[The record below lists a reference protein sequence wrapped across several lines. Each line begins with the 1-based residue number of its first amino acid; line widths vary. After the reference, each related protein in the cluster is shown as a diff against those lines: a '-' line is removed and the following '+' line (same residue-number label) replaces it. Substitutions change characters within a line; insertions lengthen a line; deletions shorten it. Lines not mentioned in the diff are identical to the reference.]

1 MSQINSLQRAYKA
14 LEDVEEYVGMDLS
27 RNKICMDG
35 AREAASEGDSDAA
48 RLLYCESIVFGAHQ
62 SESDDQGDFL
72 TPLAEFD
79 GHKVDDPNSIPGDVL
94 PYFESR
100 LRDAKS
106 PYLRARYADFL
117 WQRGGGHEV
126 ARAAIEAHLQIAD
139 LESNQGRFHFA
150 TDSIRRAAS
159 IAGALRDRDL
169 RRSIETSLLSM
180 AHSWLPRG
188 EAAILFIPDLAEAIL
203 RHARVAKES
212 LEAFGTV
219 LDEGLQ
225 VAVEHR
231 TRRDLLD
238 VRARIFARL
247 GDDEA
252 ARSTGGRIGDE
263 WASEAE
269 ERASSSQLVAA
280 HFYGSAF
287 EAYSQWGHSERASQ
301 MKQLI
306 RSSYQ
311 AAESEFGQISQKMTV
326 DLRPWLEEV
335 SGWFESGT
343 VEALTR
349 LACTLWLMPKWD
361 DAAEMATHLRTVAPM
376 SQLISRV
383 SLDEGRP
390 VSQPRSDAE
399 IDESNVRD
407 QYQLQLPLRWIYLSS
422 GLEAMRDSLKLSTDD
437 FISTL
442 LKSRAFSDRDLSIER
457 VGFERYLACD
467 YISALHV
474 LTPRVETALRHL
486 FARAGGTTTGVRKG
500 VMSERSIDQLLEDED
515 LAKMLDTVPGL
526 HRYLSEV
533 LIQPVGPNLRHKV
546 AHGIIDV
553 EGCDVQTSDAVVH
566 ILLLLSLF
574 RTPDDSAA
582 ESAS

>member
-1 MSQINSLQRAYKA
+1 
-14 LEDVEEYVGMDLS
+14 MDLS

-150 TDSIRRAAS
+150 TDSIRRAAF
-159 IAGALRDRDL
+159 IAGTLRDSEL
-169 RRSIETSLLSM
+169 LASIDASLLSM
-180 AHSWLPRG
+180 AESWLPRG
-188 EAAILFIPDLAEAIL
+188 EGAILFVPELAQATL
-203 RHARVAKES
+203 RRPRVAKE
-212 LEAFGTV
+212 LMEALGTL
-219 LDEGLQ
+219 LDEGLRRS
-225 VAVEHR
+225 AEHR
-231 TRRDLLD
+231 TRRDLLN

-263 WASEAE
+263 WVAEAE
-269 ERASSSQLVAA
+269 ERATDSKLVAA
-280 HFYGSAF
+280 SFYGSAF
-287 EAYSQWGHSERASQ
+287 EAYSQWGDSEKAKQ
-301 MKQLI
+301 IKQLI
-306 RSSYQ
+306 RSTYQ
-311 AAESEFGQISQKMTV
+311 AAESEFGEISQKMEF
-326 DLRPWLEEV
+326 DLGPWLKDV
-335 SGWFESGT
+335 SSWSELGA

-349 LACTLWLMPKWD
+349 LASTIWLMPNWD
-361 DAAEMATHLRTVAPM
+361 RAAEIATDLRTSAPL
-376 SQLISRV
+376 SQLIPTV
-383 SLDEGRP
+383 TLDQGRP
-390 VSQPRSDAE
+390 VGQPRTDAE
-399 IDESNVRD
+399 QEESNVRH
-407 QYQLQLPLRWIYLSS
+407 QYQFQLPLRWIHLSS
-422 GLEAMRDSLKLSTDD
+422 GLEAMRDSLKLSPDD
-437 FISTL
+437 FIGTL
-442 LKSRAFSDRDLSIER
+442 ARSPAFSDRDLSIER
-457 VGFERYLACD
+457 VGFERYLAGD
-467 YISALHV
+467 YVSALHV
-474 LTPRVETALRHL
+474 LVPRVETALRHL

-515 LAKMLDTVPGL
+515 LATMLDKVPGL

-546 AHGIIDV
+546 AHGIIDA
-553 EGCDVQTSDAVVH
+553 EGCDVQASDAVVH
-566 ILLLLSLF
+566 VLLLLSLF
-574 RTPDDSAA
+574 RAPDDSAVD
-582 ESAS
+582 SAS